1 MEYVSLPGVLSDRLY
16 AVLSVDS
23 PDGRVN
29 PEKFYKIMSTI
40 YCSDLIQKMGLV
52 FSLYDFDND
61 GYIQREDVKI
71 LLSYIPLRNQSIN
84 QSSNSLCGS
93 STSLS

>member
-1 MEYVSLPGVLSDRLY
+1 
-16 AVLSVDS
+16 
-23 PDGRVN
+23 
-29 PEKFYKIMSTI
+29 
-40 YCSDLIQKMGLV
+40 MGLV

-71 LLSYIPLRNQSIN
+71 LLSYIPLRNQSHN
-84 QSSNSLCGS
+84 HSGGNLCGS